1 MLSNWG
7 NVKTEKMAYISGILI
22 ILNPLKDT
30 ALYNETC
37 YGLQCNIQ
45 KIFEDKN
52 EGSIKSCAHGAI
64 EGSF

>member
-22 ILNPLKDT
+22 VLNYLKDI
-30 ALYNETC
+30 ALCLWVYGLHV

-45 KIFEDKN
+45 K
-52 EGSIKSCAHGAI
+52 
-64 EGSF
+64 

>member
-30 ALYNETC
+30 ALYMKHVMGYNA
-37 YGLQCNIQ
+37 
-45 KIFEDKN
+45 IFKKYLKTKMRDL
-52 EGSIKSCAHGAI
+52 
-64 EGSF
+64 